1 MSTLRLMFALLA
13 LVLAAGCGSSG
24 STEQAE
30 PTTPSAGAALSDS
43 GGWDSIG
50 AFERTPVDTDAP
62 VQVLDAARRQVTMTS
77 GGEQEAVVGT
87 LRKLRSG
94 LGRDEVS
101 IYALRRSDGL
111 PCIVVWRRSAD
122 CAGTTGAD
130 AAHPGVLWMLAAGY
144 PAWARTDGVPV
155 PSALVGLVA
164 DDVRAVTFVGN
175 GSERPVEIVN
185 NTFYGELEA
194 QGSGS
199 TWDELR
205 IEYAS
210 GTTRSIPVPTP

>member
-1 MSTLRLMFALLA
+1 MSTFRLMFALLA
-13 LVLAAGCGSSG
+13 LVLATGCGSSG

-30 PTTPSAGAALSDS
+30 PTTSAGAGLSDS

-77 GGEQEAVVGT
+77 GGEHEAVVGT
-87 LRKLRSG
+87 IRKLRSG

-111 PCIVVWRRSAD
+111 PCMVVWRRSAD
-122 CAGTTGAD
+122 CAGTVAD
-130 AAHPGVLWMLAAGY
+130 AGHPGVLWMVAAGY
-144 PAWARTDGVPV
+144 PAWAMADGVPV

-164 DDVRAVTFVGN
+164 DEVRAVTFVGN

-194 QGSGS
+194 PDSGS
-199 TWDELR
+199 TWEELR

-210 GTTRSIPVPTP
+210 GMTRSIPVPTP

>member
-1 MSTLRLMFALLA
+1 MVRVTVTLLA
-13 LVLAAGCGSSG
+13 IALATGCGSGG
-24 STEQAE
+24 STDQAD
-30 PTTPSAGAALSDS
+30 PGRASVDAAPLDRVT
-43 GGWDSIG
+43 GWDSIG
-50 AFERTPVDTDAP
+50 AFERTPVETDAP
-62 VQVLDAARRQVTMTS
+62 ALVLDAAQRQVTMTS
-77 GGEQEAVVGT
+77 GGEHEAVLGT

-122 CAGTTGAD
+122 CAGTVAD
-130 AAHPGVLWMLAAGY
+130 AGHPGVLWMLAAGY
-144 PAWARTDGVPV
+144 PAWARADGVPV
-155 PSALVGLVA
+155 PSALVGLVL
-164 DDVRAVTFVGN
+164 DEVRAVTFVGN

-194 QGSGS
+194 RGSGS

-210 GTTRSIPVPTP
+210 GMTRSIPVPTP